1 MQVTVSPRLTKKSK
15 RVTQFAQELL
25 VRKIERAID
34 TLEDPDVVPVDT
46 GAYAKSLT
54 LNRRGDSSGPAIS
67 SSRKERG
74 VDPNPV
80 LNEMA
85 DRLYSQL
92 ENIDPLE
99 GASFVNRAPHSRK
112 VENRYATFEVLRS
125 VLR

>member
-25 VRKIERAID
+25 VRKLERAID
-34 TLEDPDVVPVDT
+34 TLDDNSVVPVDT
-46 GAYAKSLT
+46 GAYSRSMT

-74 VDPNPV
+74 IDPNSA
-80 LNEMA
+80 LNEMTSK
-85 DRLYSQL
+85 LYGQL
-92 ENIDPLE
+92 ESIDPLE
-99 GASFVNRAPHSRK
+99 GVTFVNRAPHANK

>member
-25 VRKIERAID
+25 VRRLERAID
-34 TLEDPDVVPVDT
+34 TLEDSDVVPVDT
-46 GAYAKSLT
+46 GAYSRSMT

-74 VDPNPV
+74 IDINSA
-80 LNEMA
+80 LNNMA
-85 DRLYSQL
+85 DRLYGQL

-99 GASFVNRAPHSRK
+99 GATFVNRAPHAQK
-112 VENRYATFEVLRS
+112 VEDRYATFDILRS

>member
-25 VRKIERAID
+25 VRKLERAIN
-34 TLEDPDVVPVDT
+34 TLDDNSVVPVDT
-46 GAYAKSLT
+46 GAYSRSMT

-74 VDPNPV
+74 IDINSA
-80 LNEMA
+80 LNDMA
-85 DRLYSQL
+85 NRLYGQL
-92 ENIDPLE
+92 ESIDPLE
-99 GASFVNRAPHSRK
+99 GATFVNRAPHAQK
-112 VENRYATFEVLRS
+112 VEDRYATFDVLRS

>member
-25 VRKIERAID
+25 VRRLERAID

-46 GAYAKSLT
+46 GAYANSMT
-54 LNRRGDSSGPAIS
+54 LNQKGDSSGPAIS
-67 SSRKERG
+67 SSRKQRG
-74 VDPNPV
+74 VDPNSV

-85 DRLYSQL
+85 DKLYSQL

-99 GASFVNRAPHSRK
+99 GATFVNRAPHSRK
-112 VENRYATFEVLRS
+112 VENRYATFDILRS